1 MVERIFK
8 KSTTR
13 VRIFLY
19 LFILL
24 TLVWMALT
32 STLHWQELTAG
43 VLISFILSL
52 FLSKSYVGLGLPT
65 PTVKTLSF
73 LLIYIASL
81 FKEIIKANIDV
92 AYRVVHPKMPI
103 RPGIVVVKTELKQDL
118 AKLML
123 ANSITLTP
131 GTFTL
136 DIAGDKLLIHWI
148 NVSTQDEEKATQ
160 AIALKFEKHLKRVFS

>member
-1 MVERIFK
+1 MVERIYK
-8 KSTTR
+8 RSTR
-13 VRIFLY
+13 VRNFFY

-32 STLHWQELTAG
+32 SSFHWQELTAG
-43 VLISFILSL
+43 VLISLILSL
-52 FLSKSYVGLGLPT
+52 FLNNSYAGLGFPP
-65 PTVKTLSF
+65 PTVKTLFF
-73 LLIYIASL
+73 LFIYIVAL

-148 NVSTQDEEKATQ
+148 NVGTQDSEKATQ